1 MDLFVLYKCSL
12 LITAVTRVQ
21 FSNSTSTNETDM
33 TPHTLNVLSGN
44 HDVGIGTAS
53 PLSHNAGSDINLKSM
68 VEQQRCRLEE
78 TCHHKKL
85 SSCDF
90 TGCQLETKLYLQG
103 LGESKWLLGTL
114 PENLNAFLPN
124 LKVLWVVDRTTQNKF
139 VTVVGCQGYFDR
151 QIFYYFLWSRPST
164 HLIGAQGLVW
174 QPIVWVCWD
183 FGETNRAQGTVR
195 WKTRF

>member
-1 MDLFVLYKCSL
+1 MDSNTLTNNCAQIHMYVTVTYTIPYWHTDSFKQIQEEYNRIFKMDLFVLYKCSL

-33 TPHTLNVLSGN
+33 TPHTLNVLRGN
-44 HDVGIGTAS
+44 HDAGIGPAS
-53 PLSHNAGSDINLKSM
+53 PLSHNAGSDINLTSM

-124 LKVLWVVDRTTQNKF
+124 LKVL
-139 VTVVGCQGYFDR
+139 
-151 QIFYYFLWSRPST
+151 
-164 HLIGAQGLVW
+164 
-174 QPIVWVCWD
+174 
-183 FGETNRAQGTVR
+183 
-195 WKTRF
+195 